1 MKLEKLLN
9 SPYIKD
15 TEKKTVTTK
24 ITDFNAMKQAI
35 VDMTGYVE
43 EMFETPVD
51 MEEEGELEEFESVGS
66 ELENNYPVGT
76 KIYKKND
83 NFDEYTVDKMNDD
96 GTVVLA
102 DTNGKLTTHRMD
114 TLSRDYLTEQEMMGE
129 KPEDASY
136 ETTPVED
143 SHLEESQGTV
153 DEFITTPALK
163 EKAHEEGMKQS
174 LASIEKDL
182 LKEIKNCQ

>member
-1 MKLEKLLN
+1 
-9 SPYIKD
+9 
-15 TEKKTVTTK
+15 
-24 ITDFNAMKQAI
+24 
-35 VDMTGYVE
+35 
-43 EMFETPVD
+43 
-51 MEEEGELEEFESVGS
+51 
-66 ELENNYPVGT
+66 
-76 KIYKKND
+76 
-83 NFDEYTVDKMNDD
+83 
-96 GTVVLA
+96 
-102 DTNGKLTTHRMD
+102 MD